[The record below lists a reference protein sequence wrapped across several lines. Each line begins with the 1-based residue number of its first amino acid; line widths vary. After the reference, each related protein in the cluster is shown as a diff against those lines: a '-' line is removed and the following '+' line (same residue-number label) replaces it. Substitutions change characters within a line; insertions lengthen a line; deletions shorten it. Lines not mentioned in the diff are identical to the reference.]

1 MGGYPQFD
9 LQGMGGYPQ
18 FTPQG
23 VSEYTHIRAFSCR
36 VQRSYGKVYKEMRD
50 HQSVTLSYS
59 PKQNIEEEV
68 DEAEQDSKEEKVGK
82 NYLHLLIG

>member
-1 MGGYPQFD
+1 
-9 LQGMGGYPQ
+9 MGGYPQ

-23 VSEYTHIRAFSCR
+23 VSEYTHIRVFSCR
-36 VQRSYGKVYKEMRD
+36 VQRSRGKVYKETRD
-50 HQSVTLSYS
+50 RQSVTLSYS
-59 PKQNIEEEV
+59 PKQNIEEEA